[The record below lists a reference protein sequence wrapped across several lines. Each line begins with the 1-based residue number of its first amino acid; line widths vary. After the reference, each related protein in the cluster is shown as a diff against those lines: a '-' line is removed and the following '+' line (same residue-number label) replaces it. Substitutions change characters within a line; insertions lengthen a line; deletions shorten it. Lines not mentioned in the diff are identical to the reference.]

1 MKIETKVY
9 LPADVARAL
18 DEMATRTRRPKSEV
32 VRAAVTSFL
41 SPDGSER
48 MEAAVT
54 RRLDRMSR
62 QVERLERDLT
72 IANEAIALFIRAWL
86 TATPPLPEGA
96 QAAAQAKGR
105 ERYEGFVE
113 ALGRRMASGRSFA
126 REVLDDHAT
135 APSEQGPQGVELDGQ
150 GEAGEGADFGWAAA
164 TR

>member
-9 LPADVARAL
+9 LPADLARAL
-18 DEMATRTRRPKSEV
+18 DETATRTRRPKSEV
-32 VRAAVTSFL
+32 VRAAVASFL

-62 QVERLERDLT
+62 QVERLERDLA

-86 TATPPLPEGA
+86 TATPPLPDAA

-105 ERYEGFVE
+105 ERYDGFIE

-126 REVLDDHAT
+126 REVLDD
-135 APSEQGPQGVELDGQ
+135 APSGGGAAVQGSGSEEQDQSP
-150 GEAGEGADFGWAAA
+150 FG
-164 TR
+164 RS

>member
-9 LPADVARAL
+9 LPADLARAL
-18 DEMATRTRRPKSEV
+18 DQMATRTRRPKSEV
-32 VRAAVTSFL
+32 VRAAVASFL

-62 QVERLERDLT
+62 QIERLERDLT
-72 IANEAIALFIRAWL
+72 IANEAVALFTRAWL
-86 TATPPLPEGA
+86 TATPPLPEAA

-113 ALGRRMASGRSFA
+113 ALGRRMASGRSFVQ
-126 REVLDDHAT
+126 EVLEDRTDVGA
-135 APSEQGPQGVELDGQ
+135 
-150 GEAGEGADFGWAAA
+150 GADE
-164 TR
+164 REDSV

>member
-9 LPADVARAL
+9 LPADLARAL

-32 VRAAVTSFL
+32 VRAAVASFL

-72 IANEAIALFIRAWL
+72 ISNEALALFIRAWL
-86 TATPPLPEGA
+86 TATPPLPESG
-96 QAAAQAKGR
+96 QTAAQAKGR
-105 ERYEGFVE
+105 ERYEGFVD

-126 REVLDDHAT
+126 REVLDEGSRIEKGSD
-135 APSEQGPQGVELDGQ
+135 VE
-150 GEAGEGADFGWAAA
+150 
-164 TR
+164 

>member
-9 LPADVARAL
+9 LPADLARAL

-32 VRAAVTSFL
+32 VRAAVASFL

-62 QVERLERDLT
+62 QIERLERDLT
-72 IANEAIALFIRAWL
+72 VANEAVALFIRAWL

-96 QAAAQAKGR
+96 QTAAQAKGR

-113 ALGRRMASGRSFA
+113 ALGRRMASGRSFV
-126 REVLDDHAT
+126 REVLDDSRA
-135 APSEQGPQGVELDGQ
+135 AGPSANQGS
-150 GEAGEGADFGWAAA
+150 EAEEPDRFPSD
-164 TR
+164 RS